1 MTDLLLRET
10 SSYDAILFWLM
21 NRGNSIFSESF
32 YSLPSAELL
41 QATHTPTVGRS
52 AGAEKVKEGVGRVS
66 ENAEGANGIKDNTE
80 DANRVNESAEDANTI
95 RDNAEDCNRLNESAE
110 GANGIKDNTEDANRV
125 NESAEDANTIRDNAE
140 DCNRLNESAEDAEAK
155 ADIEFVYFLHQLF
168 QKMIVAHPPQRDF
181 VDCVSGYITED
192 NTVSEDDLT
201 SALESYFGVD
211 DDNDDI
217 EFFSTLHDV
226 VELSASLFHDDS
238 VALFTSL
245 DP

>member
-95 RDNAEDCNRLNESAE
+95 
-110 GANGIKDNTEDANRV
+110 KDNTEDANRV
-125 NESAEDANTIRDNAE
+125 NENTEDANTIRDNAE

>member
-52 AGAEKVKEGVGRVS
+52 AGAEKVSEVEEGVGRVK
-66 ENAEGANGIKDNTE
+66 EAAEGAG
-80 DANRVNESAEDANTI
+80 RVNENT
-95 RDNAEDCNRLNESAE
+95 
-110 GANGIKDNTEDANRV
+110 
-125 NESAEDANTIRDNAE
+125 EDANTIRDNAE

>member
-80 DANRVNESAEDANTI
+80 DANRVNENTEDANTI
-95 RDNAEDCNRLNESAE
+95 RDNAEDCNRL
-110 GANGIKDNTEDANRV
+110 

>member
-110 GANGIKDNTEDANRV
+110 
-125 NESAEDANTIRDNAE
+125 
-140 DCNRLNESAEDAEAK
+140 DAEAK
-155 ADIEFVYFLHQLF
+155 ADIEFVYFLQQLF

>member
-80 DANRVNESAEDANTI
+80 DANTI
-95 RDNAEDCNRLNESAE
+95 RDN
-110 GANGIKDNTEDANRV
+110 T
-125 NESAEDANTIRDNAE
+125 EDANTIRDNAE

>member
-80 DANRVNESAEDANTI
+80 DANRVNEN
-95 RDNAEDCNRLNESAE
+95 
-110 GANGIKDNTEDANRV
+110 
-125 NESAEDANTIRDNAE
+125 AEDANTIRDNAE

>member
-41 QATHTPTVGRS
+41 QATHTPTVERS

-80 DANRVNESAEDANTI
+80 DANRVNENT
-95 RDNAEDCNRLNESAE
+95 
-110 GANGIKDNTEDANRV
+110 
-125 NESAEDANTIRDNAE
+125 EDANTIRDNAE

>member
-52 AGAEKVKEGVGRVS
+52 AGAEKVSEVEEGVGRVK
-66 ENAEGANGIKDNTE
+66 EAAEGAG
-80 DANRVNESAEDANTI
+80 RVNENAEDANTI
-95 RDNAEDCNRLNESAE
+95 RDNAEDSNRLS
-110 GANGIKDNTEDANRV
+110 
-125 NESAEDANTIRDNAE
+125 
-140 DCNRLNESAEDAEAK
+140 ESAEDAEAK

-201 SALESYFGVD
+201 SALESYFGVN

-238 VALFTSL
+238 VTLFASL

>member
-1 MTDLLLRET
+1 
-10 SSYDAILFWLM
+10 M

-80 DANRVNESAEDANTI
+80 DANRVKDNTEDANTI
-95 RDNAEDCNRLNESAE
+95 RDNAEDSNRLS
-110 GANGIKDNTEDANRV
+110 
-125 NESAEDANTIRDNAE
+125 
-140 DCNRLNESAEDAEAK
+140 ESAEDAEAK

-238 VALFTSL
+238 VALFASL

>member
-66 ENAEGANGIKDNTE
+66 ENAEGANGIKDNT
-80 DANRVNESAEDANTI
+80 
-95 RDNAEDCNRLNESAE
+95 
-110 GANGIKDNTEDANRV
+110 
-125 NESAEDANTIRDNAE
+125 EDANTIRDNAE

>member
-41 QATHTPTVGRS
+41 QATHTPTVERS
-52 AGAEKVKEGVGRVS
+52 AGAEKVSEVEEGVGRVK
-66 ENAEGANGIKDNTE
+66 EAAEGAG
-80 DANRVNESAEDANTI
+80 RVNENAEDANTI
-95 RDNAEDCNRLNESAE
+95 RDNAEDSNRLS
-110 GANGIKDNTEDANRV
+110 
-125 NESAEDANTIRDNAE
+125 
-140 DCNRLNESAEDAEAK
+140 ESAEDAEAK

-238 VALFTSL
+238 VTLFASL

>member
-41 QATHTPTVGRS
+41 QAPHTPTVGRS

-80 DANRVNESAEDANTI
+80 DANRVNENT
-95 RDNAEDCNRLNESAE
+95 
-110 GANGIKDNTEDANRV
+110 
-125 NESAEDANTIRDNAE
+125 EDANTIRDNAE

-201 SALESYFGVD
+201 SALESYFGVN

>member
-41 QATHTPTVGRS
+41 QATHTPTVERS
-52 AGAEKVKEGVGRVS
+52 AGAEKVSEVEEGVGRVK
-66 ENAEGANGIKDNTE
+66 EAAEGAG
-80 DANRVNESAEDANTI
+80 RVNENT
-95 RDNAEDCNRLNESAE
+95 
-110 GANGIKDNTEDANRV
+110 
-125 NESAEDANTIRDNAE
+125 EDANTIRDNAE

-201 SALESYFGVD
+201 SALESYFGVGD
-211 DDNDDI
+211 DDDDI

>member
-80 DANRVNESAEDANTI
+80 DANRVNENT
-95 RDNAEDCNRLNESAE
+95 
-110 GANGIKDNTEDANRV
+110 
-125 NESAEDANTIRDNAE
+125 EDANTIRDNAE

>member
-80 DANRVNESAEDANTI
+80 DANRVNEN
-95 RDNAEDCNRLNESAE
+95 
-110 GANGIKDNTEDANRV
+110 
-125 NESAEDANTIRDNAE
+125 AEDANTIRDNAE

-226 VELSASLFHDDS
+226 VELSASLFDDS

>member
-80 DANRVNESAEDANTI
+80 DDNRVNENT
-95 RDNAEDCNRLNESAE
+95 
-110 GANGIKDNTEDANRV
+110 
-125 NESAEDANTIRDNAE
+125 EDANTIRDNAE

-155 ADIEFVYFLHQLF
+155 ADIEFLYFLHQLF

>member
-41 QATHTPTVGRS
+41 QATHTPTVERS

-80 DANRVNESAEDANTI
+80 DANTI
-95 RDNAEDCNRLNESAE
+95 RDN
-110 GANGIKDNTEDANRV
+110 T
-125 NESAEDANTIRDNAE
+125 EDANTIRDNAE

-168 QKMIVAHPPQRDF
+168 QKMIVAPPPQRDF

>member
-41 QATHTPTVGRS
+41 QATHTPTVERS

-80 DANRVNESAEDANTI
+80 DANRVNENAEDANTI
-95 RDNAEDCNRLNESAE
+95 RDNAEDSNRLS
-110 GANGIKDNTEDANRV
+110 
-125 NESAEDANTIRDNAE
+125 
-140 DCNRLNESAEDAEAK
+140 ESAEDAEAK

-201 SALESYFGVD
+201 SALESYFGVGD
-211 DDNDDI
+211 DDDDI

>member
-52 AGAEKVKEGVGRVS
+52 AGAEKMKEGVGRVS

-80 DANRVNESAEDANTI
+80 DANRVNEN
-95 RDNAEDCNRLNESAE
+95 
-110 GANGIKDNTEDANRV
+110 
-125 NESAEDANTIRDNAE
+125 AEDANTIRDNAE

>member
-21 NRGNSIFSESF
+21 NRGNSIFSKSF

-66 ENAEGANGIKDNTE
+66 ENAEGANGIKGNT
-80 DANRVNESAEDANTI
+80 
-95 RDNAEDCNRLNESAE
+95 
-110 GANGIKDNTEDANRV
+110 
-125 NESAEDANTIRDNAE
+125 EDANTIRDNAE

>member
-41 QATHTPTVGRS
+41 QATHTPTVERS
-52 AGAEKVKEGVGRVS
+52 AGAEKVSEVEEGVGRVK
-66 ENAEGANGIKDNTE
+66 EAAEGAG
-80 DANRVNESAEDANTI
+80 RVNEN
-95 RDNAEDCNRLNESAE
+95 
-110 GANGIKDNTEDANRV
+110 
-125 NESAEDANTIRDNAE
+125 AEDANTIRDNAE

>member
-110 GANGIKDNTEDANRV
+110 
-125 NESAEDANTIRDNAE
+125 
-140 DCNRLNESAEDAEAK
+140 DAEAK

-181 VDCVSGYITED
+181 VDCVSGYITEG

>member
-41 QATHTPTVGRS
+41 QATHTPTVERS

-80 DANRVNESAEDANTI
+80 DANRVNEN
-95 RDNAEDCNRLNESAE
+95 
-110 GANGIKDNTEDANRV
+110 
-125 NESAEDANTIRDNAE
+125 AEDANTIRDNAE

>member
-32 YSLPSAELL
+32 YSLPSVELL

-80 DANRVNESAEDANTI
+80 DANRVNENAEDANTI
-95 RDNAEDCNRLNESAE
+95 RDNAEDCNR
-110 GANGIKDNTEDANRV
+110 V
-125 NESAEDANTIRDNAE
+125 NENTEDANTIRDNAE

>member
-66 ENAEGANGIKDNTE
+66 ENAEGANGIKDSTE
-80 DANRVNESAEDANTI
+80 DANRVNENT
-95 RDNAEDCNRLNESAE
+95 
-110 GANGIKDNTEDANRV
+110 
-125 NESAEDANTIRDNAE
+125 EDANTIRDNAE

>member
-80 DANRVNESAEDANTI
+80 DANRVNENAEDANTI
-95 RDNAEDCNRLNESAE
+95 RDNAEDCNRL
-110 GANGIKDNTEDANRV
+110 

>member
-80 DANRVNESAEDANTI
+80 DANRVNENT
-95 RDNAEDCNRLNESAE
+95 
-110 GANGIKDNTEDANRV
+110 
-125 NESAEDANTIRDNAE
+125 EDANTIRDNAE

-168 QKMIVAHPPQRDF
+168 QKMIVAHPTHLDLVDF
-181 VDCVSGYITED
+181 VSGYITED
-192 NTVSEDDLT
+192 NTVSDDDLT

>member
-80 DANRVNESAEDANTI
+80 DANTI
-95 RDNAEDCNRLNESAE
+95 RDNAEDCNRL
-110 GANGIKDNTEDANRV
+110 

>member
-52 AGAEKVKEGVGRVS
+52 AGAEKVKEGIGRVS

-80 DANRVNESAEDANTI
+80 DANRVNENT
-95 RDNAEDCNRLNESAE
+95 
-110 GANGIKDNTEDANRV
+110 
-125 NESAEDANTIRDNAE
+125 EDANTIRDNAE

>member
-66 ENAEGANGIKDNTE
+66 EN
-80 DANRVNESAEDANTI
+80 
-95 RDNAEDCNRLNESAE
+95 AE

>member
-52 AGAEKVKEGVGRVS
+52 AGAERVKEGVGRVS

-80 DANRVNESAEDANTI
+80 DANRVNENAEDANTI
-95 RDNAEDCNRLNESAE
+95 RDNAEDSNRLS
-110 GANGIKDNTEDANRV
+110 
-125 NESAEDANTIRDNAE
+125 
-140 DCNRLNESAEDAEAK
+140 ESAEDAEAK

-201 SALESYFGVD
+201 SALESYFGVGD
-211 DDNDDI
+211 DDDDI

>member
-52 AGAEKVKEGVGRVS
+52 AGAEKVSEVEEGVGRVK
-66 ENAEGANGIKDNTE
+66 EAAEGAG
-80 DANRVNESAEDANTI
+80 RVNENAEDANTI
-95 RDNAEDCNRLNESAE
+95 RDNAEDSNRLS
-110 GANGIKDNTEDANRV
+110 
-125 NESAEDANTIRDNAE
+125 
-140 DCNRLNESAEDAEAK
+140 ESAEDAEAK

-201 SALESYFGVD
+201 SALESYFGVGD
-211 DDNDDI
+211 DDDDI

-238 VALFTSL
+238 VTLFASL

>member
-80 DANRVNESAEDANTI
+80 DANRV
-95 RDNAEDCNRLNESAE
+95 
-110 GANGIKDNTEDANRV
+110 KDNT
-125 NESAEDANTIRDNAE
+125 EDANTIRDNAE

>member
-66 ENAEGANGIKDNTE
+66 ENAEGANGIKGNT
-80 DANRVNESAEDANTI
+80 
-95 RDNAEDCNRLNESAE
+95 
-110 GANGIKDNTEDANRV
+110 
-125 NESAEDANTIRDNAE
+125 EDANTIRDNAE

>member
-21 NRGNSIFSESF
+21 TRGNSIFSESF

-41 QATHTPTVGRS
+41 QATHTPTVERS

-66 ENAEGANGIKDNTE
+66 ENAEGANGIKDNT
-80 DANRVNESAEDANTI
+80 
-95 RDNAEDCNRLNESAE
+95 
-110 GANGIKDNTEDANRV
+110 
-125 NESAEDANTIRDNAE
+125 EDANTIRDNAE

>member
-41 QATHTPTVGRS
+41 QATHTPTVERS

-80 DANRVNESAEDANTI
+80 DANTI
-95 RDNAEDCNRLNESAE
+95 RDN
-110 GANGIKDNTEDANRV
+110 T
-125 NESAEDANTIRDNAE
+125 EDANTIRDNAE

>member
-80 DANRVNESAEDANTI
+80 DANRVNE
-95 RDNAEDCNRLNESAE
+95 
-110 GANGIKDNTEDANRV
+110 NTEDANRV
-125 NESAEDANTIRDNAE
+125 NENTEDANTIRDNAE

>member
-80 DANRVNESAEDANTI
+80 DANR
-95 RDNAEDCNRLNESAE
+95 L
-110 GANGIKDNTEDANRV
+110 

>member
-41 QATHTPTVGRS
+41 QATYTPTVGRS

-80 DANRVNESAEDANTI
+80 DANRVNENT
-95 RDNAEDCNRLNESAE
+95 
-110 GANGIKDNTEDANRV
+110 
-125 NESAEDANTIRDNAE
+125 EDANTIRDNAE